1 MKFLHKMILA
11 LATCLLIFNSCKKTN
26 DEVPEPTKPF
36 VITENFVA
44 GTLTSRSGTK
54 STSVFFIQLLEDN
67 KALFINSSSNNLAGT
82 YTLTDTELT
91 FEVTGGNARIAR
103 FTLDKDKKVTSAYY
117 KALTMEY
124 DATGELLPVK
134 TTNELAGKVFKGD
147 EYKMGDVLFRQAL
160 VYNFASTGTSYGS
173 GTDAGAIVNTDNTY
187 TLIGGS
193 GFKYQSGSTTEL
205 GFVSGKRL
213 TVFRSS
219 GLSYYGKYDQ
229 Q

>member
-1 MKFLHKMILA
+1 MKFLQRTVLA
-11 LATCLLIFNSCKKTN
+11 LTACLLIFSSCKKNN
-26 DEVPEPTKPF
+26 DEAPAPAKPF
-36 VITENFVA
+36 AITDNFIA

-67 KALFINSSSNNLAGT
+67 KALFINSSSTNLTGT

-103 FTLDKDKKVTSAYY
+103 FALDKDKKVTSAYY

-147 EYKMGDVLFRQAL
+147 EYKMGDLLFRSAL
-160 VYNFASTGTSYGS
+160 VYNFANTSTSYGS
-173 GTDAGAIVNTDNTY
+173 GTDVGTIVNTANTY